1 MHNSFIL
8 CAQENIVAHPVIE
21 LKNVAKTYIMGDTPV
36 HALRGVSLRVL
47 RGEFVAIIG
56 PSGSG
61 KSTLMNLVGALDYP
75 SKGHIFL
82 DGHDISKMSESDLAQ
97 VRGRKIGFIFQQ
109 FNLLPTLTALRNVTL
124 PMIFQGTP
132 SHERDLRATELLN
145 TVGLGDRTT
154 HKPSELS
161 GGQQQ
166 RVAIARALSL
176 NPEMIL
182 ADEPTG
188 NLDTKTGT
196 EIMQL
201 LSELHEKHGRTIVLV
216 THDVDLIHH
225 AERVIYLKDGAIEK
239 ETQKRGRDGHKHLTH

>member
-1 MHNSFIL
+1 
-8 CAQENIVAHPVIE
+8 
-21 LKNVAKTYIMGDTPV
+21 
-36 HALRGVSLRVL
+36 
-47 RGEFVAIIG
+47 
-56 PSGSG
+56 
-61 KSTLMNLVGALDYP
+61 MNLVGALDYP